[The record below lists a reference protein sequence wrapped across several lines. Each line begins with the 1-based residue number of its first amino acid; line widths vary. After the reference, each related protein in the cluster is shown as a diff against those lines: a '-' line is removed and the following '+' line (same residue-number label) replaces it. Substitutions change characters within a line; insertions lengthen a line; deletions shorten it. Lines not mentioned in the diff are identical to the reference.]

1 MVTVLLTLASL
12 RCGQREM
19 PWRRQIFL
27 MADMHIP
34 SCSAA
39 SLIDVWKY
47 CASSSYLPAQ
57 RAKLNC
63 QEKKRCTLLS
73 TQPLFWQSVAFSSL
87 ASAAFSSIASAA
99 QTLRST

>member
-63 QEKKRCTLLS
+63 QEKKKVHSAQHAT
-73 TQPLFWQSVAFSSL
+73 TFL
-87 ASAAFSSIASAA
+87 AVSYF
-99 QTLRST
+99 